1 MELLK
6 KLFKDDEKVIGLC
19 AFKKKQTKKISFTPQ
34 FTATRLVYGTKY
46 NKNFFVN

>member
-6 KLFKDDEKVIGLC
+6 RLFRDDDKVIGLC
-19 AFKKKQTKKISFTPQ
+19 AFKKREKKPLSFTPQ
-34 FTATRLVYGTKY
+34 FSSTRLVYGTKY

>member
-6 KLFKDDEKVIGLC
+6 RFFKDDDKVIGLC
-19 AFKKKQTKKISFTPQ
+19 AFKKKETKKISFTPQ

-46 NKNFFVN
+46 DKNFFVN